1 MWNVQ
6 NKHSGQQ
13 RLCKELLD
21 SGNQRLCQKMHS
33 GQQRFCAI
41 KLHSGQQKLCKKLHS
56 GQQRLCPR
64 LHSGQRFQLV
74 NKSASLWATEIVQN
88 CTLVNRDYAHI
99 CKFLGNSN
107 CAKNCTWANKDC
119 AQNCN
124 LVDQDCVHKN
134 VQVSGAIEIVLFL
147 NVQLQQQYTTE
158 LSSAQVH
165 RAREGVKRPRG
176 LETKGC
182 WREASWWVQDIW
194 SFGEC
199 VHASS
204 LVAVKC
210 RKQTHLD
217 VHQEL

>member
-6 NKHSGQQ
+6 NKHCGQQ

-41 KLHSGQQKLCKKLHS
+41 KLCSGQEKLCKNLHS

-64 LHSGQRFQLV
+64 LHSGQWFQLV
-74 NKSASLWATEIVQN
+74 NKSASLWAIEIVQN
-88 CTLVNRDYAHI
+88 CTLVNRDCAHI

-107 CAKNCTWANKDC
+107 CAQNCTWANKDC

-134 VQVSGAIEIVLFL
+134 VQVSGAIEIVHKFA
-147 NVQLQQQYTTE
+147 QLWQNRDCAFSECPAPTTIYNWAQ
-158 LSSAQVH
+158 LSPGPQS
-165 RAREGVKRPRG
+165 
-176 LETKGC
+176 
-182 WREASWWVQDIW
+182 
-194 SFGEC
+194 
-199 VHASS
+199 
-204 LVAVKC
+204 
-210 RKQTHLD
+210 
-217 VHQEL
+217 